1 MSLEEARKRLKKTD
15 LTDEQLIILLE
26 LMEEVA
32 WMLLNNKEITLKS

>member
-15 LTDEQLIILLE
+15 LTDEQLKSLLE

-32 WMLLNNKEITLKS
+32 FMLLK